1 MLKEILAIQTTSY
14 NQFRMF
20 AYIIRRLK
28 EIDGVRYYTNNGNI
42 YATRGEGVEYPCMVS
57 HMDTV
62 HDIVEDLYPF
72 EAYGA
77 ITGMNRVTMEQ
88 VGIGGDDKVGVYITL
103 EMLKRFDV
111 FKVAFFRDEEVGCN
125 GSYLADMSF
134 FSDCRFVL
142 QCDRKGNSDFIT
154 DASGVQL
161 SSKRFKKDVGKVIER
176 YGYKFERGMMT
187 DVMALKQ
194 NGIGCSVAN
203 MSCGYYRPH
212 SHDEYVDIHDVE
224 NTLQMCIDIV
234 ESCTGS
240 YPHRYEAPTYSY
252 TIPKAKTKERAH
264 IVDTYSYDGGWDDYY
279 NREAE
284 YCIDCWHYPA
294 VEHGMCKTCLSWYK
308 RNEKF

>member
-1 MLKEILAIQTTSY
+1 MLKEILSIQSTSY

-20 AYIIRRLK
+20 AYIVRRLK
-28 EIDGVRYYTNNGNI
+28 EIDGVSFYTHNGNI
-42 YATRGEGVEYPCMVS
+42 YVTRGEGVEYPCMVS

-77 ITGMNRVTMEQ
+77 ITGMNRITMEQ

-103 EMLKRFDV
+103 QMIRTFKV
-111 FKVAFFRDEEVGCN
+111 FKAVFFRDEEVGCV
-125 GSYLADMSF
+125 GSYGADMSF

-154 DASGVQL
+154 EASGVKL
-161 SSKRFKKDVGKVIER
+161 SSKKFKKDVADIIGR
-176 YGYKFERGMMT
+176 YGYKFEKGMMT

-224 NTLQMCIDIV
+224 NCLEMCIEIV
-234 ESCTGS
+234 DTCTSS
-240 YPHRYEAPTYSY
+240 YPHRYERPAYVQH
-252 TIPKAKTKERAH
+252 IPKAQVKQSV
-264 IVDTYSYDGGWDDYY
+264 VDTYGYDEAWDDYY
-279 NREAE
+279 SRDTAE
-284 YCIDCWHYPA
+284 SYCIDCFSYPA
-294 VEHGMCKTCLSWYK
+294 VEYGMCKTCLSWYK